1 MLCGVPPPPSHTHP
15 SSWQHLC
22 IVSTALPPQGH
33 NPGYRVIALDAPPQ
47 KTLIITLKVWFKNC
61 SEWRRIIGWMMCTV
75 LRGKWYEDPHYA
87 VMLTHSLLHVFLIP
101 WICSPNGC
109 YQGRSKTLVLRY
121 IWLIKCVCL
130 GVFFGWPLSHSLFE
144 CIQGPRFLCDVKEEW
159 AYLSFSPLSV
169 SCLFGLFPLSPH
181 LVIPCTLCWSCAA
194 SKILH

>member
-1 MLCGVPPPPSHTHP
+1 MLCGVPPSHTSQFLAASLYSLNCSSP
-15 SSWQHLC
+15 SGAQSW
-22 IVSTALPPQGH
+22 VSCHCL
-33 NPGYRVIALDAPPQ
+33 RCSPQ

-121 IWLIKCVCL
+121 IWLIKCVPRC
-130 GVFFGWPLSHSLFE
+130 FFSAGLWVTHSLNAFKVLAF
-144 CIQGPRFLCDVKEEW
+144 CVM
-159 AYLSFSPLSV
+159 
-169 SCLFGLFPLSPH
+169 
-181 LVIPCTLCWSCAA
+181 
-194 SKILH
+194 